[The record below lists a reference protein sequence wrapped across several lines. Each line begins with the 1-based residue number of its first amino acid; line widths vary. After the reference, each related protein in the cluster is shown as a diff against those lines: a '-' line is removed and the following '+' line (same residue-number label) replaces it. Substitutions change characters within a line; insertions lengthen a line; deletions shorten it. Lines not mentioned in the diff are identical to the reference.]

1 MARFFLGVDVGGTK
15 SHALI
20 ADERGKAIG
29 FGEGGS
35 GNPQGIGYDGLHH
48 VLRSIIQQAARSAGI
63 AIEQIAGSG
72 FGIGGYDWPSQREDM
87 LSAIYP
93 IGVRDPI
100 GIVNDA
106 IIGLLAGAEQ
116 GWGIAIVA
124 GTGCNCWGWNRQH
137 QIGRMA
143 GFGYPVAEAAGASD
157 IMEEAERAIAREW
170 VLRGPATRL
179 TTALCDLYG
188 MPDSGALLEAITLDR
203 LHLQSEHAP
212 IVFRVAAEGDAVA
225 QGIIAW
231 AGRELGDMARGVIRQ
246 LQIEDEA
253 FEVVL
258 VGSLFNGGPM
268 LIEPLRETILSLA
281 PRARLVRLAVPPV
294 VGGVL
299 LGMEQASFD
308 FVAVRHALIE
318 STQAFV
324 NGNVPQPTTSL

>member
-1 MARFFLGVDVGGTK
+1 MTRLFLGVDVGGTK

-20 ADERGKAIG
+20 ADECGNAIG

-35 GNPQGIGYDGLHH
+35 GNPQGVGYDGLHH
-48 VLRSIIQQAARSAGI
+48 VLRSIIEQAAHTAGI
-63 AIEQIAGSG
+63 AIDQISGSG
-72 FGIGGYDWPSQREDM
+72 FGIGGYDWPSQREEM

-143 GFGYPVAEAAGASD
+143 GFGYPVAEAAGASE
-157 IMEEAERAIAREW
+157 IMEEAARAIALEW
-170 VLRGPATRL
+170 GLRGPATRL
-179 TTALCDLYG
+179 TAAFCDLYSVK
-188 MPDSGALLEAITLDR
+188 DNSALLEAMTLGH

-212 IVFRVAAEGDAVA
+212 IVFRVAAAGDAVA
-225 QGIIAW
+225 QGIVAW
-231 AGRELGDMARGVIRQ
+231 AGHELGDMACGVIRQ
-246 LQIEDEA
+246 LRIEDEA
-253 FEVVL
+253 FEAVL

-268 LIEPLRETILSLA
+268 LIDPLRETILSLA
-281 PRARLVRLAVPPV
+281 PRAQLVRLVVPPV

-299 LGMEQASFD
+299 LGMEQAGVD
-308 FVAVRHALIE
+308 FVPLRHTLIE
-318 STQAFV
+318 STRTFV
-324 NGNVPQPTTSL
+324 NGMSTPALPT